1 MWTRFSKVKTPTTRM
16 AGKVAKRLRWSRY
29 AKTRGGPFVRY
40 ALSGLGC
47 ASEQQLAR
55 VAAAAAGGF
64 SLCIGLDVEGVVY
77 GVTETNS

>member
-1 MWTRFSKVKTPTTRM
+1 M
-16 AGKVAKRLRWSRY
+16 
-29 AKTRGGPFVRY
+29 RY

-47 ASEQQLAR
+47 ASEQQLR
-55 VAAAAAGGF
+55 GLLLVQQYSLHLPLKWQVVAAAAAGGF